1 MPSRSGGAPHCE
13 INHCMLALLLH
24 EHVVQFGLRPSTAH
38 DLDMRPLPRM
48 HRDVHD
54 SSLQADVRST
64 G

>member
-24 EHVVQFGLRPSTAH
+24 EHVVHFGLRRSSAH
-38 DLDMRPLPRM
+38 NLDMRPLPRM
-48 HRDVHD
+48 HLDVHD
-54 SSLQADVRST
+54 PSLQADVRST